1 MSAPTVEASPPRRL
15 DADARRA
22 QLVQAGLDLLK
33 VRPFDAVGAVEVAA
47 AVGVTKG
54 LVFHYFPTQ
63 RDLQVAVAKAAADE
77 LVAALETDPSMSN
90 DQRLAMGL
98 DAFVGYIEQNPEAY
112 VAVARGAGANDQLL
126 QVYEDGRDRIA
137 QLIFDGLGLTDP
149 PPALRIGIRGWIAGV
164 EEAVIQWLDGR
175 PIPREELVELLR
187 RAGLAL
193 LDATVPQGS

>member
-1 MSAPTVEASPPRRL
+1 VSASAVDARAPRRL

-33 VRPFDAVGAVEVAA
+33 VRPFDAVSAAEVAS

-63 RDLQVAVAKAAADE
+63 RDLQVAVAGAAADE
-77 LVAALETDPSMSN
+77 LVAALETDPALPN
-90 DQRLAMGL
+90 DQRLALGL

-126 QVYEDGRDRIA
+126 EVYEQGRDRIA
-137 QLIFDGLGLTDP
+137 RLIFDGLGLTDP

-175 PIPREELVELLR
+175 PIPRADLVELLR

-193 LDATVPQGS
+193 LEATLPQA